1 MAELLKSAA
10 PYITAVNSGYTSYS
24 QLAAG
29 QAANVEARRSA
40 AQKRAQANAVQVEA
54 QGEARNRRRRAE
66 LLASRARAVAGASG
80 AGVGDPTVTDILG
93 DIEAGGEYDAASALY
108 SGDFLAQGLVA
119 DARATEREGRAL
131 RSAGRLRAAGT
142 AFSTLTSF
150 AEKYGERKK
159 V

>member
-10 PYITAVNSGYTSYS
+10 PYLTAVSSAYTGYS

-29 QAANVEARRSA
+29 RAAETEARRRA
-40 AQKRAQANAVQVEA
+40 AATRVQANAVQVES
-54 QGEARNRRRRAE
+54 QVKARNARKRAE
-66 LLASRARAVAGASG
+66 LLASRAKAVAGASG
-80 AGVGDPTVTDILG
+80 AGVSDPTVTDILG
-93 DIEAGGEYDAASALY
+93 DIESGGEYDAASALY
-108 SGDFLAQGLVA
+108 SGNFLSQGLLE
-119 DARATEREGRAL
+119 DAQATEREGRAL
-131 RSAGRLRAAGT
+131 RSAGRMRAAGT